1 MNFILDYHEHGYSK
15 KSSHK
20 SGWVSDFWAKHSR
33 QCIHIKYPRAKTL
46 QEIAKKHT
54 SVGGDTKFIS
64 PRKSPLRKKS
74 ASLMYHKS
82 KKHSPFV
89 TKTIILISKSPCRV
103 IRYYALPCITRRKNY
118 QIFLICDKTSKPCH
132 YSTFPCISR
141 HKKRTLISPRA
152 VNCAG
157 FRYSVLK

>member
-1 MNFILDYHEHGYSK
+1 MNFILDYHKHGYSK
-15 KSSHK
+15 KFPYKWVGFWFLDQAFSSLYISSTHPPGENFARNSK
-20 SGWVSDFWAKHSR
+20 
-33 QCIHIKYPRAKTL
+33 KTL
-46 QEIAKKHT
+46 RW
-54 SVGGDTKFIS
+54 GDTKFIS
-64 PRKSPLRKKS
+64 PRKSLLRKKS
-74 ASLMYHKS
+74 ASLMYHRF

-118 QIFLICDKTSKPCH
+118 QIFLICEKTSKPCH

-141 HKKRTLISPRA
+141 QKKRTFISPRA